1 MVSTVWYSHLN
12 NRCAYSSEIFI
23 KLRSLEPKQFT
34 GHLNIIFIIAVSS
47 QNSRHFLKIFVGND
61 ATPDAQKEE
70 STNEDVIYD
79 VPTSI
84 VKMTECDTPKKQM
97 NLEMKEN
104 VLYENPYQIMKMT
117 ECQAYEAPSQIMKM
131 TECPA
136 YEVPSQITNMTECE
150 AYDSLPNRH

>member
-1 MVSTVWYSHLN
+1 M
-12 NRCAYSSEIFI
+12 
-23 KLRSLEPKQFT
+23 
-34 GHLNIIFIIAVSS
+34 
-47 QNSRHFLKIFVGND
+47 
-61 ATPDAQKEE
+61 QKGE

-84 VKMTECDTPKKQM
+84 MKMTECDTPKKQL

-104 VLYENPYQIMKMT
+104 VAYENPY
-117 ECQAYEAPSQIMKM
+117 QIMKM

-150 AYDSLPNRH
+150 AYGSLPNRH